1 MRTYLLLVAFALA
14 APLALA
20 DESMQHRISA
30 KPIERSAPRY
40 PVHELRRNQQGWVVL
55 NYVVTD
61 DGRVVEPVV
70 EESSGSRAFEDAAM
84 YTVKSWRYEP
94 ARLNGEP
101 VQQCKT
107 KVRIAFAL
115 EGAEAKVSR
124 PFYAK
129 YRKME
134 QVLDEGDIDGA
145 AAALGAAFES
155 EGLSLAEMSW
165 LWAFQARLAGL
176 QGDRELQ
183 LAALRRATA
192 GSSQWV
198 TEDLLTGLLTTQAAL
213 ELESGDFSSAM
224 QSYEALRSI
233 DSADTSQLDPFIEQI
248 RTLVA
253 GDELF
258 FADAAIGGNP
268 NCETCDSQWQYRPL
282 RRAIEIAD
290 VEGQLGDL
298 ELRCEWQRFVDQAR
312 EGVTWNIPESWG
324 DCSLVVHGE
333 AGSTFKLFEIPASS

>member
-1 MRTYLLLVAFALA
+1 MRACLFLIAVALTTPF
-14 APLALA
+14 ALA
-20 DESMQHRISA
+20 DEAAQHRISA

-84 YTVKSWRYEP
+84 YTVKTWRYEP
-94 ARLNGEP
+94 ARLNGKP

-107 KVRIAFAL
+107 KVRIAFAM
-115 EGAEAKVSR
+115 EGAEPKVSR

-134 QVLDEGDIDGA
+134 NMLDEGDVDGA
-145 AAALGAAFES
+145 TEALHTALAS
-155 EGLSLAEMSW
+155 EGLSLGEMSW
-165 LWAFQARLAGL
+165 LWAFEARLAGIE
-176 QGDRELQ
+176 GAREQQ

-198 TEDLLTGLLTTQAAL
+198 TEELLTGLLTTQTAL
-213 ELESGDFSSAM
+213 ELESGDFSSAT
-224 QSYEALRSI
+224 QSYEALKSI
-233 DSADTSQLDPFIEQI
+233 DSADTSQLDPFIQQI
-248 RTLVA
+248 RLLVE

-258 FADAAIGGNP
+258 FTDAVIGSNP
-268 NCETCDSQWQYRPL
+268 NCETCDSKWQYRPL

-290 VEGQLGDL
+290 IRGQLGDL

-312 EGVTWNIPESWG
+312 EGVTWIIPRNWG
-324 DCSLVVHGE
+324 DCLLVVHGE